1 MVLDFNTLHFHLPE
15 VTRKESIIPF
25 AFHDEPSTNHFF
37 MAIPERVEDPF
48 ITEEDHHLI
57 DEAVRHAETTPE
69 IQAQL
74 KYLMVKWPTVC
85 TQNLG

>member
-1 MVLDFNTLHFHLPE
+1 
-15 VTRKESIIPF
+15 
-25 AFHDEPSTNHFF
+25 
-37 MAIPERVEDPF
+37 MAIPETEEDPF

-74 KYLMVKWPTVC
+74 KYLMVKCPTVC